1 MSVLCILKTF
11 KISQPLFVIESNEN
25 RTLSLKRMPHAGFKI
40 KTLLT
45 ARLDEPHA
53 LPLWF
58 HRKLPTNWR
67 YVFSSQ
73 TLKGF
78 ED

>member
-1 MSVLCILKTF
+1 MRVLCILKTF
-11 KISQPLFVIESNEN
+11 KMSEPLFVIESNEN
-25 RTLSLKRMPHAGFKI
+25 RTLPLKRMPHTGFKL
-40 KTLLT
+40 KTLLI
-45 ARLDEPHA
+45 ARLDEPDA

-58 HRKLPTNWR
+58 HRKLPKNWR
-67 YVFSSQ
+67 YFSSSQ